1 MLLQLFFHTHQ
12 SLLYPLS
19 RLKVLSLSLEIFTF
33 VSLDMNCGLSLYVA
47 EHLIRSNLLSADRNQ
62 RFIDLPPRIYT
73 PLGRLEDIV
82 MNNDEN
88 TNLV

>member
-1 MLLQLFFHTHQ
+1 
-12 SLLYPLS
+12 
-19 RLKVLSLSLEIFTF
+19 
-33 VSLDMNCGLSLYVA
+33 MNCGLSLYVA

-73 PLGRLEDIV
+73 PLGRLEDVV

-88 TNLV
+88 TYLVLENICYHIASPMCPATLSKVHRSKR

>member
-1 MLLQLFFHTHQ
+1 
-12 SLLYPLS
+12 
-19 RLKVLSLSLEIFTF
+19 
-33 VSLDMNCGLSLYVA
+33 MNCGLSLYVL

-62 RFIDLPPRIYT
+62 GFIDLPPRIYT

-88 TNLV
+88 IEIV